1 MLSEQNFV
9 TTTIQKL
16 EVTVNYLEIL
26 ITQHFNNNTNYD
38 RKFYMEEKNEM
49 EVSRGK
55 FNRLKANLDRMNSDI
70 NESEAKRAYVIE

>member
-1 MLSEQNFV
+1 MSEQNFV

>member
-1 MLSEQNFV
+1 LSEQNFV